1 MQHVVANSGQTEPP
15 LFRAA
20 ITSSTFLPLQYYYND
35 TIPQVCPF
43 PSKRC
48 TQTQLRYEL
57 ARIDTLQPGSC
68 TSQVCHLTRNATN
81 ERSHFILGS
90 CSSAADA
97 LACLRAADVS
107 ALEMANM
114 NLNLGEFFG
123 TYAFVP
129 VVDGTFIVERPTVT
143 LEKRRVNG
151 VSPAERSFAY
161 AGLWFIDFLSAYVF
175 SGDASSGNKL
185 I

>member
-1 MQHVVANSGQTEPP
+1 MPLPLSLRASTQLTAWAHVS
-15 LFRAA
+15 RR
-20 ITSSTFLPLQYYYND
+20 SSTRQSYKPSTLSHLRSTSRRAHSSPD
-35 TIPQVCPF
+35 T
-43 PSKRC
+43 
-48 TQTQLRYEL
+48 
-57 ARIDTLQPGSC
+57 ASC
-68 TSQVCHLTRNATN
+68 FSAT
-81 ERSHFILGS
+81 
-90 CSSAADA
+90 DA

-151 VSPAERSFAY
+151 VRSTM
-161 AGLWFIDFLSAYVF
+161 L
-175 SGDASSGNKL
+175 
-185 I
+185 

>member
-1 MQHVVANSGQTEPP
+1 
-15 LFRAA
+15 
-20 ITSSTFLPLQYYYND
+20 
-35 TIPQVCPF
+35 
-43 PSKRC
+43 
-48 TQTQLRYEL
+48 
-57 ARIDTLQPGSC
+57 
-68 TSQVCHLTRNATN
+68 
-81 ERSHFILGS
+81 
-90 CSSAADA
+90 
-97 LACLRAADVS
+97 
-107 ALEMANM
+107 MANM

-175 SGDASSGNKL
+175 LGDASSGNKL